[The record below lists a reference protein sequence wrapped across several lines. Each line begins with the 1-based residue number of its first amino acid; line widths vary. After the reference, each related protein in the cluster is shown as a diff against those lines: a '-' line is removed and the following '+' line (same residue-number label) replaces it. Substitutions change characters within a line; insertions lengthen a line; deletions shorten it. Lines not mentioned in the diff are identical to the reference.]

1 MPFGISDVPNAPPRH
16 PTLHVRLSAQAF
28 RHARCPGDRFST
40 DGWGR
45 PLWVQRPMLLGRP
58 DGRADLIA
66 TAVDAER
73 VAAWALSFGSHLQ
86 IESPPRVRTVIR
98 RKLLDLWMIYG
109 AVDCPG
115 TGPLQLE

>member
-1 MPFGISDVPNAPPRH
+1 MPAGISAVPDALSCY

-28 RHARCPGDRFST
+28 RYARRPDDRFST
-40 DGWGR
+40 DVWGQ
-45 PLWVQRPMLLGRP
+45 PLWMERPMLLGRP

-73 VAAWALSFGSHLQ
+73 VAAWALAFGPLLQ
-86 IESPPRVRTVIR
+86 VESPACVRAAIC

-109 AVDCPG
+109 TMTCPG
-115 TGPLQLE
+115 TGPHRTE